1 MTIPV
6 QRAAELRAP
15 ASGARPRPTFTT
27 AAVLAVA
34 AAVLL
39 IHLLTNVFTPYGVH
53 RDEFL
58 YMAMGRHLRLFRM
71 DFPPFI
77 AILSEASRAFS
88 DSLVVLRLG
97 PALAGAALVTLAAL
111 LAREFGGGRYAQ
123 LLAAV
128 AVAADPLF
136 LRAGNLFQPVILDQL
151 WWTLALFALA
161 RLGRSEF
168 RGEARWWLVLGIA
181 GGMGL
186 LTKFSILL
194 LGAGVLIALVLGP
207 QRRMLLTP
215 WPWLALAVALV
226 LGSPSIAGQVRLG
239 FPVVGQMRDLQGAQ
253 LERVSYL
260 AFMAGQ
266 LRMTGPAFMLAV
278 LGVGALLVG
287 RRYRA
292 YRAVGWACA
301 ASFLII
307 LLLHGKPYYAGPIYP
322 TLFGAGAAAIDVWAE
337 RRRAR
342 QRRRSAAIVSGVAI
356 ALVVAYGALTLPL
369 GLPIVPPES
378 MARYAAALGITAAVE
393 TNRGEVLPLPQDYA
407 DMLGWRAQVAAV
419 ARVYRALPAPDREK
433 AVIVAENYGEAGAV
447 DFYGPR
453 YGLPSAVA
461 PVGSYWFFGPGK
473 KPGDVI
479 IKIGGARDDLTP
491 FCRSVALADR
501 VNERWVVPEEQ
512 HLAIWICRQPY
523 RTLQQIWPMFAGQN

>member
-1 MTIPV
+1 MSIAT
-6 QRAAELRAP
+6 QRDAEPYRP
-15 ASGARPRPTFTT
+15 ASAAPPRPQF
-27 AAVLAVA
+27 AAGAVLAVA
-34 AAVLL
+34 ATVLL
-39 IHLLTNVFTPYGVH
+39 VHLLTNIFTPYGVH

-77 AILSEASRAFS
+77 AMLSNASRAFS
-88 DSLVVLRLG
+88 DSLVVLRFG
-97 PALAGAALVTLAAL
+97 PALAGTALVALAAL
-111 LAREFGGGRYAQ
+111 LARELGGGRYAQ

-128 AVAADPLF
+128 AVSTGPLF
-136 LRAGNLFQPVILDQL
+136 LRAGNLFQPVVLDQL

-161 RLGRSEF
+161 RLGRDGF
-168 RGEARWWLVLGIA
+168 RGEARWWLVLGAA
-181 GGMGL
+181 GGLGL

-194 LGAGVLIALVLGP
+194 LGAGVLIALMLGP
-207 QRRMLLTP
+207 QRRMLRAP
-215 WPWLALAVALV
+215 WPWLSLAIALA
-226 LGSPSIAGQVRLG
+226 LGSPSIAGQVQLG
-239 FPVVGQMRDLQGAQ
+239 FPVIAQMRDLQGAQ

-260 AFMAGQ
+260 AFMSGQ
-266 LRMTGPAFMLAV
+266 LLMTGPAFVLAA
-278 LGVGALLVG
+278 LGLAALLVAH
-287 RRYRA
+287 RYRA

-322 TLFGAGAAAIDVWAE
+322 TLFGAGAAAIGVWTE
-337 RRRAR
+337 RLRAQ
-342 QRRRSAAIVSGVAI
+342 QRRSHAAVVRGAAILLMVGYAAI
-356 ALVVAYGALTLPL
+356 TLPL
-369 GLPIVPPES
+369 GLPIVPPEP
-378 MARYAAALGITAAVE
+378 MARYAAALGMTAAVQ
-393 TNRGEVLPLPQDYA
+393 TNQGEVLPLPQDYA
-407 DMLGWRAQVAAV
+407 DMLGWEAQVAAV

-433 AVIVAENYGEAGAV
+433 AVIVADNYGEAGAV

-479 IKIGGARDDLTP
+479 IKIGGSRDDLTP
-491 FCRSVALADR
+491 FCGSVALADR

-512 HLAIWICRQPY
+512 NLPIWICRQPY
-523 RTLQQIWPMFAGQN
+523 RTLQQIWPMFAGEN